1 MSNTI
6 KISLKSLSLIVTLIT
21 FISSANAQL
30 EVGDSAPQFSA
41 ESDAG
46 ITWYSTDY
54 VGSNVLVVYFY
65 PAAMTGG
72 CTKQACAFRDDKATF
87 DALGAMVVGVS
98 GDEVENLVYF
108 KEAHQLNF
116 PLLADPN
123 GTIANQFGVALRDGG
138 SIVRTVN
145 DQEVTLER
153 GVTASRWTFIIDK
166 KGKIVYKNTEVNAAE
181 DSKATLEV
189 IKNL

>member
-1 MSNTI
+1 MSNTV
-6 KISLKSLSLIVTLIT
+6 KISLKSLSLIVTFFA
-21 FISSANAQL
+21 FISSASAQL